1 MEIII
6 YIAIAITG
14 VVFGSFFTLAVYR
27 IPRKENIVYVRSHCT
42 TCGHRLNFWDLIPV
56 FSYIFLGGKCRYCGE
71 KIRIRYLLLEVFSG
85 IVFLT
90 LALTNG
96 LENIIY
102 LVFAYLFMA
111 GMFIIAGIDKENYKI
126 PNGVIIYEFCVA
138 IAYFV
143 FNTVMY
149 FGMNKVQDVSFNDTL
164 WDAITHMSDKRI
176 GAILIPLILF
186 VINKL
191 IEALLKD
198 KEKSPIGYGDIKY
211 LSVIGLMF
219 GFSVQILG
227 IALSS
232 IIGFIG
238 FLIHKYKEI
247 PWGYYLSIATIIV
260 LIISPYIQDLLELIK
275 VWGW

>member
-42 TCGHRLNFWDLIPV
+42 TCGHKLNFWDLIPV

-96 LENIIY
+96 LEDIIY

-149 FGMNKVQDVSFNDTL
+149 FEMNKVQDVSFNDTL
-164 WDAITHMSDKRI
+164 WNAITYMSDKII

-198 KEKSPIGYGDIKY
+198 EEESPIGYGDIKY

-275 VWGW
+275 VWG

>member
-42 TCGHRLNFWDLIPV
+42 TCGHKLNFWDLIPV

-90 LALTNG
+90 LALTTG
-96 LENIIY
+96 LENIVY
-102 LVFAYLFMA
+102 LIFTYLFMA

-126 PNGVIIYEFCVA
+126 PNGVIIYELCIA
-138 IAYFV
+138 IAYFI
-143 FNTVMY
+143 FNIVMY
-149 FGMNKVQDVSFNDTL
+149 FGMNKVQDISFNDTL
-164 WDAITHMSDKRI
+164 WNAITYMSDKII
-176 GAILIPLILF
+176 GAILIPLILL

-198 KEKSPIGYGDIKY
+198 KEKAPIGYGDIKY

-219 GFSVQILG
+219 GFPVQILG

-275 VWGW
+275 VWG

>member
-1 MEIII
+1 
-6 YIAIAITG
+6 
-14 VVFGSFFTLAVYR
+14 
-27 IPRKENIVYVRSHCT
+27 
-42 TCGHRLNFWDLIPV
+42 
-56 FSYIFLGGKCRYCGE
+56 
-71 KIRIRYLLLEVFSG
+71 
-85 IVFLT
+85 
-90 LALTNG
+90 
-96 LENIIY
+96 
-102 LVFAYLFMA
+102 
-111 GMFIIAGIDKENYKI
+111 
-126 PNGVIIYEFCVA
+126 
-138 IAYFV
+138 
-143 FNTVMY
+143 
-149 FGMNKVQDVSFNDTL
+149 
-164 WDAITHMSDKRI
+164 MSDKII
-176 GAILIPLILF
+176 GAIIIPLILF

-219 GFSVQILG
+219 GFPVQILG

-275 VWGW
+275 VWG

>member
-42 TCGHRLNFWDLIPV
+42 TCGHKLNFWDLIPV

-96 LENIIY
+96 LEDIIY

-149 FGMNKVQDVSFNDTL
+149 FEMNKVQDVSFNDTL
-164 WDAITHMSDKRI
+164 WNAITYMSDKII

-198 KEKSPIGYGDIKY
+198 KEESPIGYGDIKY

-275 VWGW
+275 VWG

>member
-1 MEIII
+1 MKIII

-42 TCGHRLNFWDLIPV
+42 TCGHKLNFWDLIPV

-96 LENIIY
+96 LEAIIY

-164 WDAITHMSDKRI
+164 WNAITYMSDKII

-198 KEKSPIGYGDIKY
+198 KEESPIGYGDIKY

-219 GFSVQILG
+219 GFPVQILG

-275 VWGW
+275 VWG

>member
-6 YIAIAITG
+6 YIAVAITG

-42 TCGHRLNFWDLIPV
+42 TCGHKLNFWDLIPV

-96 LENIIY
+96 LEDIIY

-138 IAYFV
+138 IAYFIINV
-143 FNTVMY
+143 
-149 FGMNKVQDVSFNDTL
+149 VSLFYSRITKDIVIATAL
-164 WDAITHMSDKRI
+164 WNIITYMSDKII

-275 VWGW
+275 VWG

>member
-42 TCGHRLNFWDLIPV
+42 TCGHKLNFWDLIPV

-149 FGMNKVQDVSFNDTL
+149 FEMNKVQDVSFNDTL
-164 WDAITHMSDKRI
+164 WNAITHMSDKII

-275 VWGW
+275 VWG

>member
-42 TCGHRLNFWDLIPV
+42 TCGHKLNFWDLIPV

-96 LENIIY
+96 LEDIIY

-111 GMFIIAGIDKENYKI
+111 GMFIIAGIDRENYKI
-126 PNGVIIYEFCVA
+126 PNGVIIYELCVA
-138 IAYFV
+138 IAYFIINV
-143 FNTVMY
+143 
-149 FGMNKVQDVSFNDTL
+149 VSLFYSRITKDIVIATAL
-164 WDAITHMSDKRI
+164 WNIITYMSDKII

-275 VWGW
+275 VWG

>member
-1 MEIII
+1 MSCI
-6 YIAIAITG
+6 
-14 VVFGSFFTLAVYR
+14 
-27 IPRKENIVYVRSHCT
+27 
-42 TCGHRLNFWDLIPV
+42 
-56 FSYIFLGGKCRYCGE
+56 
-71 KIRIRYLLLEVFSG
+71 LLY
-85 IVFLT
+85 T
-90 LALTNG
+90 
-96 LENIIY
+96 
-102 LVFAYLFMA
+102 
-111 GMFIIAGIDKENYKI
+111 GIDKENYNI

-164 WDAITHMSDKRI
+164 WNAITYMSDKII

-275 VWGW
+275 VWG

>member
-42 TCGHRLNFWDLIPV
+42 TCGHKLNFWDLIPV

-96 LENIIY
+96 LEDIIY
-102 LVFAYLFMA
+102 LIFVYLFMA

-126 PNGVIIYEFCVA
+126 PNGVIIYEFCIA
-138 IAYFV
+138 LAYFILDIV
-143 FNTVMY
+143 SLFYSTITLDSVTNTA
-149 FGMNKVQDVSFNDTL
+149 L
-164 WDAITHMSDKRI
+164 WNVIIYLSDKII
-176 GAILIPLILF
+176 GAILIPLILLI
-186 VINKL
+186 INKL

-219 GFSVQILG
+219 GFPVQILG
-227 IALSS
+227 IVLSS

-275 VWGW
+275 VWG

>member
-42 TCGHRLNFWDLIPV
+42 TCGHKLNFWDLIPV

-96 LENIIY
+96 LEAIIY

-143 FNTVMY
+143 FNAVMY
-149 FGMNKVQDVSFNDTL
+149 FEMNKVQDVSFNDTL
-164 WDAITHMSDKRI
+164 WNAITYMSDKII

-198 KEKSPIGYGDIKY
+198 KEKVPIGYGDIKY

-275 VWGW
+275 VWG

>member
-42 TCGHRLNFWDLIPV
+42 TCGHKLNFWDLIPV

-96 LENIIY
+96 LEDIIY
-102 LVFAYLFMA
+102 LIFAYLFMA

-126 PNGVIIYEFCVA
+126 PNGVIIYELCIA
-138 IAYFV
+138 IAYFIFDIV
-143 FNTVMY
+143 SLFYSTIPLDSVANTA
-149 FGMNKVQDVSFNDTL
+149 L
-164 WDAITHMSDKRI
+164 WNVIIYLSDKII
-176 GAILIPLILF
+176 GAILIPLILLI
-186 VINKL
+186 INKL
-191 IEALLKD
+191 IEKLQKN
-198 KEKSPIGYGDIKY
+198 KEDSPIGYGDIKY
-211 LSVIGLMF
+211 LFVIGLMF
-219 GFSVQILG
+219 GFPVQILG

-232 IIGFIG
+232 ILAFIG

-247 PWGYYLSIATIIV
+247 PWGYYLSIATIVI
-260 LIISPYIQDLLELIK
+260 LIISPYIKELLDLIK
-275 VWGW
+275 VWG